1 MFKYSALLS
10 LCLVA
15 LSVSASPIASPK
27 VTIPI
32 AARFNSGGNIVAAD
46 RARIAAI
53 KSKDYGAAPAA
64 HKRASYSIAVT
75 NDAVSYTTPVGVG
88 SPATEYT
95 LLIDTGSSNTWVGAY
110 QAYVKTSTSV
120 DTGDAVAVTYGSGS
134 FSGTEYY
141 DTVTISSSL
150 VIPNQSIGVAD
161 TSEGFGEG
169 IDGIIGIGPTILTE
183 GTVTGVTEVPTVSDN
198 LYSQGTI
205 STEAVGIFF
214 APTTS
219 ESDTNGELTF
229 GGADTTK
236 YTGTLAYVPLTT
248 TEPASYYWGINQD
261 ITYNGATILATTAG
275 IVDTGTT
282 LVYLASNAYD
292 SYVSATGAKL
302 DANTGLLK
310 VTSAQYAALKP
321 LDFVIGGTTYAL
333 TANGQIWPRSLN
345 TYIGGTTGSIYLIV
359 NNLGTPSGE
368 GLDFI
373 NGYTFLER
381 FYSVFDTTT
390 QQLGFATTSYTTAT
404 TN

>member
-1 MFKYSALLS
+1 MFKFSALLS

-15 LSVSASPIASPK
+15 LSVSATPVPVDSPK

-32 AARFNSGGNIVAAD
+32 ARRFAADGNIVAAD
-46 RARIAAI
+46 RARIEAI
-53 KSKDYGAAPAA
+53 KSKDYSGAP
-64 HKRASYSIAVT
+64 HKRAAYSIAVT
-75 NDAVSYTTPVGVG
+75 NTAVTYTAPIGVG
-88 SPATEYT
+88 SPATTYT
-95 LLIDTGSSNTWVGAY
+95 LLIDTGSSNTWVGASK
-110 QAYVKTSTSV
+110 AYVKTSTSV

-150 VIPNQSIGVAD
+150 VIPNQSIGVAS
-161 TSEGFGEG
+161 TATGFSGV
-169 IDGIIGIGPTILTE
+169 DGILGIGPTILTE

-205 STEAVGIFF
+205 TTEVVGVSY

-219 ESDTNGELTF
+219 DADTNGELTF
-229 GGADTTK
+229 GGVDTTK
-236 YTGTLAYVPLTT
+236 YTGTLAYTPLTT

-282 LVYLASNAYD
+282 LVYLASNAYTK
-292 SYVSATGAKL
+292 YVSATGAKL
-302 DANTGLLK
+302 DATTGLLK

-321 LDFVIGGTTYAL
+321 LDFVIGGVTYAL

-381 FYSVFDTTT
+381 FYAVFDTTNK
-390 QQLGFATTSYTTAT
+390 QLGFATTTYTTAT